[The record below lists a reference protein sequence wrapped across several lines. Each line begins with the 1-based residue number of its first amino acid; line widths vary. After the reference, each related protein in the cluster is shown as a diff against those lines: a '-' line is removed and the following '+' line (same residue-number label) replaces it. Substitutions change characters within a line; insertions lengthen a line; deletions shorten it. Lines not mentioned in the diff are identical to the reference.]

1 MNHENEKR
9 KYILITCI
17 IISTISVL
25 ACVAVV
31 LFVFVLDI
39 DFNCSKAKNSHNED
53 MEYAADFHYNSAKLA
68 DELAQQIQT
77 ALTDFETEYDRLCDD
92 YGRIEIEWEEND
104 INITGV
110 FYNESY
116 IDEFKYILEDIT
128 TDLPKAARRI
138 DGNVRAIIELN
149 DGKYT
154 IYTYI
159 GDESAVR

>member
-1 MNHENEKR
+1 MNHINEEKS

-77 ALTDFETEYDRLCDD
+77 ALKRGVSKAKNDHELSSIFA
-92 YGRIEIEWEEND
+92 ENSWS
-104 INITGV
+104 ING
-110 FYNESY
+110 NLSY
-116 IDEFKYILEDIT
+116 ITFPLSYK
-128 TDLPKAARRI
+128 
-138 DGNVRAIIELN
+138 
-149 DGKYT
+149 
-154 IYTYI
+154 
-159 GDESAVR
+159 